1 MLKKSQ
7 LGRDSGCNHVPLS
20 VEDINPPHTR
30 RAKVVMCCGDQTIV
44 KVDEALINSKILSIA
59 ANNDTICKHFR
70 IYANY
75 FKLILNFSTQHCM
88 LFNYSNCLYYL
99 HCMFIYQW

>member
-1 MLKKSQ
+1 M
-7 LGRDSGCNHVPLS
+7 S

-59 ANNDTICKHFR
+59 ANNDTICKYIMFKFQLLHAYTI
-70 IYANY
+70 IYFFNIACPMISGDD
-75 FKLILNFSTQHCM
+75 FK
-88 LFNYSNCLYYL
+88 
-99 HCMFIYQW
+99 

>member
-1 MLKKSQ
+1 
-7 LGRDSGCNHVPLS
+7 LS

-30 RAKVVMCCGDQTIV
+30 RAKEVMCCGDQTIV

-70 IYANY
+70 ININY
-75 FKLILNFSTQHCM
+75 FKHIISFSTLIIPLLRLHVIQSFKLSLLLILHV
-88 LFNYSNCLYYL
+88 
-99 HCMFIYQW
+99 H

>member
-1 MLKKSQ
+1 MFFILKKSQ

-59 ANNDTICKHFR
+59 ANNDTICKGVW
-70 IYANY
+70 I
-75 FKLILNFSTQHCM
+75 
-88 LFNYSNCLYYL
+88 
-99 HCMFIYQW
+99 

>member
-44 KVDEALINSKILSIA
+44 KVDEALIDSKILSIV
-59 ANNDTICKHFR
+59 ANNDTICKCFM
-70 IYANY
+70 I
-75 FKLILNFSTQHCM
+75 
-88 LFNYSNCLYYL
+88 
-99 HCMFIYQW
+99 

>member
-1 MLKKSQ
+1 MHVFSVQFLCYLILMLKKSQ

-59 ANNDTICKHFR
+59 ANNETICE
-70 IYANY
+70 
-75 FKLILNFSTQHCM
+75 
-88 LFNYSNCLYYL
+88 
-99 HCMFIYQW
+99 MFII

>member
-1 MLKKSQ
+1 M
-7 LGRDSGCNHVPLS
+7 S

-44 KVDEALINSKILSIA
+44 KVDEALINSKILSIT

-70 IYANY
+70 LKNNL
-75 FKLILNFSTQHCM
+75 FKILITNTFIIIVSIA
-88 LFNYSNCLYYL
+88 CLITSGDD
-99 HCMFIYQW
+99 FE